1 MMMRGILRWRSGNT
15 LPKYKEGFF
24 VFRDFHAPGRSAVYA
39 PHAMAATS
47 HPLATNAALEIL
59 REGGT
64 AADAAVAAMAV
75 YAVAEPHMT
84 GIGGDCFAI
93 VAQPDGTLS
102 GMNSSGRAPKNVS
115 ADKLIA
121 DGLLDIEPHSV
132 HAITVP
138 GALRGWEKMLKD
150 HGKFSF
156 EQVLQRAI
164 GYARDGYAVSPRAAF
179 DWKEAVDFLKRD
191 EGATELFLKNGRAP
205 VAGEV
210 MRNPQL
216 AETLEAI
223 AKGGADAFYHGPIA
237 EEIAA
242 VVQSKGGYLTVEDL
256 AAHEAVDL
264 TPVTTD
270 YRGVTVA
277 ELPPNGQG
285 IIALVMLELMKRFD
299 WADLDPM
306 GPERFHLQMEIAK
319 LAYSG
324 RDRFLADPEFMEHDP
339 QAFLDP
345 DYIDG
350 LAKLIRPDAVLPRQP
365 EDVLSPKSDTV
376 YLSVVDENGLAVSFI
391 NSIYHGFGSGIATP
405 KSGVLLQN
413 RGACFTLEA
422 DHPNQIAGGK
432 RPMHTIIP
440 AMALKDGLPYMSFGV
455 MGGGYQPCGH
465 AHVLSNHLDYG
476 MNMQEAIDC
485 PRMFID
491 EKSLSLQAETS
502 VPMETVEAL
511 KALGHEVAIVASPIG
526 GGQAI
531 MFDRAN
537 GGGLIG
543 GSDPRKDGCA
553 LGY

>member
-1 MMMRGILRWRSGNT
+1 MRGILRWRSGST

-93 VAQPDGTLS
+93 VAQPDGMLS

-191 EGATELFLKNGRAP
+191 EGATELFLKDGRAP

-216 AETLEAI
+216 AETLEAV

-242 VVQSKGGYLTVEDL
+242 VVQSKGGYLTAEDL

-324 RDRFLADPEFMEHDP
+324 RDRFLADPEFMEYDP
-339 QAFLDP
+339 QAFLDS

-350 LAKLIRPDAVLPRQP
+350 LAKLIRTDAVLPRQP
-365 EDVLSPKSDTV
+365 EEVLSPKSDTV

-391 NSIYHGFGSGIATP
+391 NSIYHGFGSGIAAP

-502 VPMETVEAL
+502 VPTETVEAL

>member
-1 MMMRGILRWRSGNT
+1 MRGILRWRSGNT

-191 EGATELFLKNGRAP
+191 EGATELFLKDGHAP

-242 VVQSKGGYLTVEDL
+242 VVQSKGGYLTAEDL

-299 WADLDPM
+299 WTDLDPM

-350 LAKLIRPDAVLPRQP
+350 LAKLIRTDAILPRQP

-391 NSIYHGFGSGIATP
+391 NSIYHGFGSGIAAP

-502 VPMETVEAL
+502 VPAETVEA
-511 KALGHEVAIVASPIG
+511 
-526 GGQAI
+526 
-531 MFDRAN
+531 
-537 GGGLIG
+537 
-543 GSDPRKDGCA
+543 
-553 LGY
+553 

>member
-1 MMMRGILRWRSGNT
+1 MRGNLRQGT
-15 LPKYKEGFF
+15 GDLLPEYKEGFS
-24 VFRDFHAPGRSAVYA
+24 VFRDFQVPGRSAVYA

-47 HPLATNAALEIL
+47 HPLAGSAALEIL
-59 REGGT
+59 RAGGT
-64 AADAAVAAMAV
+64 AADAAVAAIAV
-75 YAVAEPHMT
+75 HSVVEPHMT

-93 VAQPDGTLS
+93 VARADGTLS
-102 GMNSSGRAPKNVS
+102 GMNSSGRAPENVS

-121 DGLLDIEPHSV
+121 EGQLDIAMDSI
-132 HAITVP
+132 HAVTVP
-138 GALRGWEKMLKD
+138 GALRGWEKLLRD
-150 HGKFSF
+150 HGRLSF
-156 EQVLQRAI
+156 GQVLQRAI
-164 GYARDGYAVSPRAAF
+164 GYARNGYSVCPRVAF
-179 DWKEAVDFLKRD
+179 DWKGAVDFLKRD
-191 EGATELFLKNGRAP
+191 DGASGLFLKNGRAP

-210 MRNPQL
+210 MRNLPL
-216 AETLEAI
+216 AETLEAV
-223 AKGGADAFYHGPIA
+223 ANGGADAFYHGPVA

-242 VVQSKGGYLTVEDL
+242 VVQSKGGYLTAADL

-270 YRGVTVA
+270 YRGVTIA

-285 IIALVMLELMKRFD
+285 IVALVMLELMKRFD
-299 WADLDPM
+299 WAGLDPV
-306 GPERFHLQMEIAK
+306 GPERFHLEMEIAR

-324 RDRFLADPEFMEHDP
+324 RDRFLADPETMEFDP
-339 QAFLDP
+339 QAFLDR

-350 LAKLIRPDAVLPRQP
+350 LAKLISPDAVLPRQP
-365 EDVLSPKSDTV
+365 EEVLSPKSDTV
-376 YLSVVDENGLAVSFI
+376 YLSVVDEDGLAVSLI
-391 NSIYHGFGSGIATP
+391 NSVYHGFGSGIATQ

-422 DHPNQIAGGK
+422 GHPNQIASGK

-476 MNMQEAIDC
+476 MDMQEAIDC

-491 EKSLSLQAETS
+491 EKTLSLQAETS
-502 VPMETVEAL
+502 VPPETVEAL
-511 KALGHEVAIVASPIG
+511 KALGHEVSRVASPIG

-531 MFDRAN
+531 MVDRAN

>member
-1 MMMRGILRWRSGNT
+1 M
-15 LPKYKEGFF
+15 
-24 VFRDFHAPGRSAVYA
+24 FRDFHVPGRSAVYA

-59 REGGT
+59 RGGGS

-75 YAVAEPHMT
+75 YAVVEPHMT

-93 VAQPDGTLS
+93 VAKPDGTLS

-115 ADKLIA
+115 ADKLLEQ
-121 DGLLDIEPHSV
+121 GLLKIEGHSPHAV
-132 HAITVP
+132 TVP

-150 HGKFSF
+150 HGHFSF
-156 EQVLQRAI
+156 EKVFQRAI
-164 GYARDGYAVSPRAAF
+164 GYARDGYAVTPRAAF
-179 DWKEAVDFLKRD
+179 DWKSSVDLLKQN
-191 EGATELFLKNGRAP
+191 EGAAQIFLRDGRAP

-210 MRNPQL
+210 MKNPQL
-216 AETLEAI
+216 AETLEAV
-223 AKGGADAFYHGPIA
+223 AKGGADAFYRGPIA
-237 EEIAA
+237 EEIASVIQA
-242 VVQSKGGYLTVEDL
+242 KGGYLTAEDL
-256 AAHEAVDL
+256 ATHEAIDL
-264 TPVTTD
+264 TPVSTE

-299 WADLDPM
+299 WEELDPM
-306 GPERFHLQMEIAK
+306 GAERFHLQMEITK

-324 RDRFLADPEFMEHDP
+324 RDRFLADPDFMQFDP
-339 QAFLDP
+339 QDFLDS
-345 DYIDG
+345 DYIDS
-350 LAKLIRPDAVLPRQP
+350 LARLIRTDAVLPRQT
-365 EDVLSPKSDTV
+365 EEVLSPHSDTV
-376 YLSVVDENGLAVSFI
+376 YLTVVDEEGLAVSFI
-391 NSIYHGFGSGIATP
+391 NSLYHGFGSGIAAP

-422 DHPNQIAGGK
+422 GHPNQIAGGK

-476 MNMQEAIDC
+476 MNMQEALDC
-485 PRMFID
+485 PRIFID
-491 EKSLSLQAETS
+491 EKSLALQAETS
-502 VPMETVEAL
+502 VPPSTIEAL
-511 KALGHEVAIVASPIG
+511 KALGHEVEFVVTPIG

-531 MFDRAN
+531 MFDREH

>member
-1 MMMRGILRWRSGNT
+1 MRGILRWRSGNT

-191 EGATELFLKNGRAP
+191 EGATELFLKDGRAP

-216 AETLEAI
+216 AETLEAV
-223 AKGGADAFYHGPIA
+223 AKGGADAFYHGTIA

-242 VVQSKGGYLTVEDL
+242 VVQSKGGYLTAEDL
-256 AAHEAVDL
+256 VAHEAVDL

-350 LAKLIRPDAVLPRQP
+350 LAKLIRTDAVLPRQP

-391 NSIYHGFGSGIATP
+391 NSIYHGFGSGIAAP

-465 AHVLSNHLDYG
+465 VHVLSNHLDYG

-502 VPMETVEAL
+502 VPTETVEAL

>member
-1 MMMRGILRWRSGNT
+1 MRGNLRWGTGVS
-15 LPKYKEGFF
+15 LPSNKEGFF

-39 PHAMAATS
+39 PHVMAATS

-64 AADAAVAAMAV
+64 AVDAAVAAMAV
-75 YAVAEPHMT
+75 HSVVEPHMT

-102 GMNSSGRAPKNVS
+102 GMNSSGSAAKNVS
-115 ADKLIA
+115 ADKLLA
-121 DGLLDIEPHSV
+121 DGLLEITPDSI
-132 HAITVP
+132 HAVTVP
-138 GALRGWEKMLKD
+138 GALRGWEKLLKD
-150 HGKFSF
+150 HGRFSF
-156 EQVLQRAI
+156 EQVLKRAI
-164 GYARDGYAVSPRAAF
+164 GYARDGYAILPRVAL
-179 DWKEAVDFLKRD
+179 DWKQAVDHLKRD
-191 EGATELFLKNGRAP
+191 EGASELFLKDGRAP
-205 VAGEV
+205 VDGEV
-210 MRNPQL
+210 MRNLQL
-216 AETLEAI
+216 AETLEAV
-223 AKGGADAFYHGPIA
+223 AKGGADAFYTGPIA

-242 VVQSKGGYLTVEDL
+242 VVQSKGGYLTAEDL
-256 AAHEAVDL
+256 AAHEAVDV

-299 WADLDPM
+299 WADLDPT
-306 GPERFHLQMEIAK
+306 GPERFHLEMEIAK

-324 RDRFLADPEFMEHDP
+324 RDRFLADPDSMEFDP
-339 QAFLDP
+339 QAFLEQ
-345 DYIDG
+345 DYIDR
-350 LAKLIRPDAVLPRQP
+350 LAKLISTDMVLPRQP
-365 EDVLSPKSDTV
+365 EEVLSPKSDTV
-376 YLSVVDENGLAVSFI
+376 YLTVVDENGLAISLI

-413 RGACFTLEA
+413 RGACFTLEDGHA
-422 DHPNQIAGGK
+422 NQIAGGK

-476 MNMQEAIDC
+476 MNVQEAIDC

-491 EKSLSLQAETS
+491 EKSLSLQAETG
-502 VPMETVEAL
+502 VPAETIEAL
-511 KALGHEVAIVASPIG
+511 KALGHEVSTASAPIG

-531 MFDRAN
+531 MFDRTN
-537 GGGLIG
+537 GGLVG

>member
-1 MMMRGILRWRSGNT
+1 MRGILRWRSGNT